1 MTETTHDYLTR
12 FASVARG
19 NGVPAD
25 VIGDKVAEIE
35 AHVTDSGEHPRDAF
49 GDPVRYAA
57 TLNHRHRGL
66 LPPVEIGAFLVAEL
80 GLLGV
85 AQGVLALRGSPFPL
99 GPAVLS
105 AAAGGALVALL
116 FSWFTRDHGAR
127 QLWPAVGLLASVVL
141 FQVAEPWR
149 HIGVQPPGWVS
160 LAAGAALATGALAF
174 LVHRQAAGGTVTE
187 PTGRNRDDLLAHQP
201 GNRVL
206 LAVILVVATVASG
219 LVLVLA

>member
-35 AHVTDSGEHPRDAF
+35 AHVADSGEHPRDAF
-49 GDPVRYAA
+49 GDPVQYAA
-57 TLNHRHRGL
+57 TLQDQKW
-66 LPPVEIGAFLVAEL
+66 LPAVEIGAFVAADL

-105 AAAGGALVALL
+105 AVAGGALAALL
-116 FSWFTRDHGAR
+116 FSWLTRAGSAR
-127 QLWPAVGLLASVVL
+127 QLWPVIGLVASMAL
-141 FQVAEPWR
+141 FQIVEPWR
-149 HIGVQPPGWVS
+149 HIGVQPPGWAS
-160 LAAGAALATGALAF
+160 LAVGAVLATGALAF
-174 LVHRQAAGGTVTE
+174 LVHRQTPGGAVTE

-206 LAVILVVATVASG
+206 LAVILVVATIASG
-219 LVLVLA
+219 LVLILA